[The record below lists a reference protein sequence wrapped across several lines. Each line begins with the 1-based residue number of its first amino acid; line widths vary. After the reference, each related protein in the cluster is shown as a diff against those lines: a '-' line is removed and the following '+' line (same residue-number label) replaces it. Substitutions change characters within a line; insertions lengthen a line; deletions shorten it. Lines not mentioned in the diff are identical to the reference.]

1 VVSHSVG
8 LPRYA
13 GVNRPAYFGGFS
25 GCGFFPGEKFGSERI
40 AGSEPRKQV
49 LAIAQ
54 LRRRLAREFHSHHS
68 HRVVSGLISLL
79 DLCGQANG
87 KSQGARQALV
97 EIQANLQAAERQP
110 RATLHALGGRPLR
123 CAEAPQ
129 LYAILL
135 NICLRA
141 GMERLP
147 ELFLLPVAGMNAYAL
162 GGPDNACIS
171 VTEGLLHRLSHEEIA
186 GIFAH
191 EVGHILHHDTG
202 AMNWAAAIEGEI
214 THSALRGIAELTAR
228 GRDQATTAPL
238 AMLLAA
244 APALARLLF
253 LALSRVREFAADAL
267 ALDLIDHPRAL
278 AAALCKLEYFHTGLS
293 PFHAHVQE
301 HAHARSWRTHPG
313 TWERLSHIG

>member
-1 VVSHSVG
+1 VILQSVR
-8 LPRYA
+8 LPRHA
-13 GVNRPAYFGGFS
+13 GARHS
-25 GCGFFPGEKFGSERI
+25 G
-40 AGSEPRKQV
+40 
-49 LAIAQ
+49 LAVDQ

-68 HRVVSGLISLL
+68 RRVISGLINLL
-79 DLCGQANG
+79 DLCGRANG
-87 KSQGARQALV
+87 ESRGAGQALG
-97 EIQANLQAAERQP
+97 EIQTNLQAAERQP
-110 RATLHALGGRPLR
+110 RATLRALGGRPLR
-123 CAEAPQ
+123 CTEAPE

-135 NICLRA
+135 NICVRA
-141 GMERLP
+141 GMVRLP

-171 VTEGLLHRLSHEEIA
+171 VTEGLLHGLSHEEIA

-214 THSALRGIAELTAR
+214 THSALRGIAGLTAR
-228 GRDQATTAPL
+228 GRDETLVAPL

-253 LALSRVREFAADAL
+253 LALSRVRELAADAM

-293 PFHAHVQE
+293 PFHAHVRE
-301 HAHARSWRTHPG
+301 HADSRSWRSHPG
-313 TWERLSHIG
+313 TWERLSHLG

>member
-1 VVSHSVG
+1 MG
-8 LPRYA
+8 LPRHA
-13 GVNRPAYFGGFS
+13 GVTHPHAGVFF
-25 GCGFFPGEKFGSERI
+25 GCGFAPVDALRTERP
-40 AGSEPRKQV
+40 EPRRQTP
-49 LAIAQ
+49 AIAQ

-68 HRVVSGLISLL
+68 RRVLSGLVNLL

-87 KSQGARQALV
+87 KSRGVRQALG

-110 RATLHALGGRPLR
+110 RATLRALGGRPLR
-123 CAEAPQ
+123 CSEAPQ

-135 NICLRA
+135 NICVRA

-171 VTEGLLHRLSHEEIA
+171 VTEGLLHGLSHEEIA

-202 AMNWAAAIEGEI
+202 AMNLAAAIESEI

-228 GRDQATTAPL
+228 GRDHATTAPL

-267 ALDLIDHPRAL
+267 ALDLIDHPRSL
-278 AAALCKLEYFHTGLS
+278 AAALCKLEFFHTGLS
-293 PFHAHVQE
+293 PFHAHMRE
-301 HAHARSWRTHPG
+301 HADSHSWRTHPG
-313 TWERLSHIG
+313 TWERLSHLG